1 MAKRLPEI
9 TIDGF
14 AIDLTNTPL
23 PQWLPPN
30 VTIRKVDNYTTDLPK
45 DEQSTY
51 DVVRVANLATSI
63 EDNNPG
69 PVIKNIL
76 TMLSECQTSLYVGVP
91 VLTLMA
97 NEEPGG
103 YIQWDE
109 VDTAHR
115 SIVQSN
121 PSVPISEMN
130 SLLNHVHNHEHSLG
144 PRGWIDSLPD
154 ILARYGLQVHAG
166 QHRFRLPFAYA
177 KIDNDT
183 CFKDFEELS
192 YRLGDHDDGRELR
205 RQMTAAKEECEKG
218 GHAITADLVVAVG
231 RKEQ

>member
-14 AIDLTNTPL
+14 AIDLSKVPS

-51 DVVRVANLATSI
+51 DVVRVANLTTSI

-69 PVIKNIL
+69 PVIKNVL
-76 TMLSECQTSLYVGVP
+76 TMLK
-91 VLTLMA
+91 
-97 NEEPGG
+97 PGG

-121 PSVPISEMN
+121 PSIPISQMN
-130 SLLNHVHNHEHSLG
+130 ALLNHVHNHEHSLG
-144 PRGWIDSLPD
+144 PRGWINSLPD
-154 ILARYGLQVHAG
+154 ILARYGLQVQPG

-192 YRLGDHDDGRELR
+192 YQLGDEDEGNELR
-205 RQMTAAKEECEKG
+205 RQIIAAKEECEEG

-231 RKEQ
+231 RKEH